1 MIGAFPRRG
10 AWVTLQLAAD
20 AHAERLELLELLGPC
35 PGDPGARV
43 VRTTIC
49 EGAEDALAQAAA
61 RLRRGWAKY
70 ATADE
75 PADRHDAAAAL
86 HAPAWAPAIAVS
98 DTAVAPDLARAAIAH
113 AASAA
118 PQPFCLFPNPTAGRR
133 S

>member
-10 AWVTLQLAAD
+10 AWVTLQLAAGSD
-20 AHAERLELLELLGPC
+20 ESPLRLFELLGAC
-35 PGDPGARV
+35 PGDPDASII
-43 VRTTIC
+43 RTTLC
-49 EGAEDALAQAAA
+49 ESAEDALARAAA
-61 RLRRGWAKY
+61 RLRRGWVEH

-86 HAPAWAPAIAVS
+86 HAPARAPAIALS
-98 DTAVAPDLARAAIAH
+98 DAAVVPDLARAAIAH

-118 PQPFCLFPNPTAGRR
+118 PEPFCLIPNPTAGRR